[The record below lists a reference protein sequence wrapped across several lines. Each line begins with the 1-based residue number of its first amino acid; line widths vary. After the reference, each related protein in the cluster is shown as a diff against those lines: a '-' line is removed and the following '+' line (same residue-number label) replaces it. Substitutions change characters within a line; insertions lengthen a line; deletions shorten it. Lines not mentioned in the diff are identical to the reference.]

1 MNKKTF
7 VLRVLLG
14 FPLGVA
20 INATIALLISW
31 CNGVYAPVSLE
42 LAEAVG
48 GQLQAA
54 AIQYVSSGLLGAAFA
69 GASAFFEAERWSIT
83 RQTVTH
89 FLLTFTAT
97 LVCTLLNRWVPL
109 RLGPVMAYVGIW
121 IALYVAFWVALTTH
135 TRRKVNRINAQ
146 LQGQPKQ
153 RP

>member
-7 VLRVLLG
+7 ALRTLLG

-31 CNGVYAPVSLE
+31 CNGAYAPVTPDF
-42 LAEAVG
+42 AVAVG
-48 GQLQAA
+48 GELQAA

-83 RQTVTH
+83 RQTVAH

-97 LVCTLLNRWVPL
+97 LACTLLNRWVPL
-109 RLGPVMAYVGIW
+109 RLGPVLAYVGIW
-121 IALYVAFWVALTTH
+121 IALYVALWVALTTC

-146 LQGQPKQ
+146 LQGRSQG
-153 RP
+153 RS